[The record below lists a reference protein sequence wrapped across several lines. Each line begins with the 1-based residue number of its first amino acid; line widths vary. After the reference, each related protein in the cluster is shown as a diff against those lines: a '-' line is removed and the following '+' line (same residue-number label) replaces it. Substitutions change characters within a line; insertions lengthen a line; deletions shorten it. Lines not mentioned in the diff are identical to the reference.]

1 MKSTTGIIA
10 GVSDVRRTF
19 VHLAQESKD
28 PNEMLEIVNASFIAD
43 EETIFGE
50 PNHDWHAREYAW
62 YKSQSL
68 SVKDIPPPIPAIWQ
82 SVASTK
88 GEINSNY
95 GWCIYSK
102 ENGEQYNKAI
112 SALVEDPL
120 SRQALMIY
128 TRPTMHEDSKRDGMR
143 DFMCTNTVQLLL
155 RNGAL
160 HYIVNMR
167 SNDAV
172 FGYKGDSAWH
182 RKVHW
187 LAANDLMDKLG
198 VRVKLGELIWNA
210 GSLHIYPRH
219 RDLIK

>member
-1 MKSTTGIIA
+1 MKSTTGVIN
-10 GVSDVRRTF
+10 GVDDIRRTF
-19 VHLAQESKD
+19 KALAQESKD
-28 PNEMLEIVNASFIAD
+28 PNEMLEIVNASFVAD

-50 PNHDWHAREYAW
+50 PNHGWHAREYAW
-62 YKSQSL
+62 YRSKSL
-68 SVKDIPPPIPAIWQ
+68 SVNDIPPPIPIIWK

-95 GWCIYSK
+95 GWCIYSE
-102 ENGEQYNKAI
+102 ENGKQYEKAI